1 MRSKWSRRDL
11 LKTSAAAAAST
22 LFAEPVKAAAPP
34 AEAATPALIEA
45 ARKEGKI
52 AFYSALE
59 LNISEKL
66 ARTFEARYPGIAA
79 RVERSGAERIFQ
91 RIGQEKD
98 SNISAVDLVCST
110 DPAHFIYW
118 KRKDWIAPYVTEEM
132 VKNLPREHVNPDG
145 TSATAC
151 SWFSVIGYNTELVK
165 PEDAPKSYADLLDP
179 KWKGKIA
186 KGHPGYSGAIL
197 TATFQI
203 SRDLGWSYF
212 EKLAQQNV
220 MQLQSAAEPPRKI
233 ALGERAIQADG
244 NDYSLTLYKDAG
256 RPVEAVYATE
266 GTPQII
272 VETGIFRSSPHPNAA
287 RLFQQFLFSVEGQ
300 QIFIDFAHRSYHA
313 QVKDRPGRP
322 PLSAIKTMKSDP
334 AAVEAQSEEIK
345 ARYSKIFGV

>member
-1 MRSKWSRRDL
+1 MKKRWSRREM
-11 LKTSAAAAAST
+11 LKASLAGGASAVFAQPIRAA
-22 LFAEPVKAAAPP
+22 LPEAEPL
-34 AEAATPALIEA
+34 TPALIAA

-91 RIGQEKD
+91 RIGQEQD
-98 SNISAVDLVCST
+98 SRINAVDLVCST
-110 DPAHFIYW
+110 DPAHFIFW
-118 KRKDWIAPYVTEEM
+118 KRKDWVVPYVTEEM
-132 VKNLPREHVNPDG
+132 AKNLPHDQINPDG
-145 TSATAC
+145 TSATVC

-179 KWKGKIA
+179 KWKGKIV
-186 KGHPGYSGAIL
+186 KGHPSYSGAIL
-197 TATFQI
+197 TATYQI

-233 ALGERAIQADG
+233 ALGERAVQADG
-244 NDYSLTLYKDAG
+244 NDYSLFLYRDAG
-256 RPVEAVYATE
+256 RPVQAVYASE

-272 VETGIFRSSPHPNAA
+272 VETGIFRSSQNPNAA
-287 RLFQQFLFSVEGQ
+287 RLFQHFLYSIEGQ
-300 QIFIDFAHRSYHA
+300 QIFIDFAHRSFHR
-313 QVKDRPGRP
+313 QITDRPGLT

-334 AAVEAQSEEIK
+334 AAVEAQSAEIK
-345 ARYSKIFGV
+345 ARYSRIFGV

>member
-1 MRSKWSRRDL
+1 MQKTWSRRHV
-11 LKTSAAAAAST
+11 LKTSIAAAGSA
-22 LFAEPVKAAAPP
+22 LFAQPLRAALPE
-34 AEAATPALIEA
+34 AEAATPALIAA

-59 LNISEKL
+59 LNVSEKL
-66 ARTFEARYPGIAA
+66 ARAFEAKYPGIAA

-98 SNISAVDLVCST
+98 SNISAADLVCST
-110 DPAHFIYW
+110 DPAHFIFW
-118 KRKDWIAPYVTEEM
+118 KRKDWIAPYVAEEM
-132 VKNLPREHVNPDG
+132 AKNLPPDRINPDG
-145 TSATAC
+145 TSATVC
-151 SWFSVIGYNTELVK
+151 CWFSVIGYNTELVK

-197 TATFQI
+197 TATYQI
-203 SRDLGWSYF
+203 SRDLGWGYF

-244 NDYSLTLYKDAG
+244 NDYSLALYKDQG
-256 RPVEAVYATE
+256 RPVQVVYATE

-272 VETGIFRSSPHPNAA
+272 VETGLFRSAPNPNAA

-300 QIFIDFAHRSYHA
+300 QIFIDFAHRSFHT
-313 QVKDRPGRP
+313 QVKERPGLP
-322 PLSAIKTMKSDP
+322 PLSAIKAMKGDP
-334 AAVEAQSEEIK
+334 AAVEAQSGEIK